1 MTALTSIHNQF
12 LMNPETSSLPR
23 VLFVDD
29 QAEVLENLQ
38 IHVSEICDPMV
49 AQTAEEGLEIF
60 KEHGPF
66 TIVVSDQALPGMNGA
81 DFLAMVNRRDP
92 YCSTMLLTGHGAY
105 SDAMQAVNDGHV
117 FRLLD
122 KPYSPQALRD
132 AIQAGIRQRQLVES
146 EKILLQETLVGAVN
160 ALTETLATVKPLF
173 FGRAQRVKRLAGE
186 MARYLNFPH
195 VWQVETAA
203 VFSQLASITLP
214 EEEAENVFQRKR
226 LVPKVE
232 KLVRKFPEVIDHLLG
247 NIPRLE
253 EVREIL
259 DCLMVN
265 EEPYRADDKTLVF
278 QAYEILRAALEYDY
292 IETEGHDSEIALA
305 TLKGGKKA
313 FQPEAVEAMSQLLH
327 KSKTRYLVNEL
338 AMSELE
344 VGMRL
349 AQDLKLETE
358 MLVAPKGTDIS
369 RHFLQVLHNYESCY
383 ERSPFPKLI
392 KVFVKETEKDS

>member
-1 MTALTSIHNQF
+1 
-12 LMNPETSSLPR
+12 MNPETPSLPR

-38 IHVSEICDPMV
+38 IHVSEICEPMV

-122 KPYSPQALRD
+122 KPYSPKALRD

-203 VFSQLASITLP
+203 AFSQLASITLP

-232 KLVRKFPEVIDHLLG
+232 KLVRKFPEVIDHLLS

-265 EEPYRADDKTLVF
+265 EGPYQADDKTLVF

-327 KSKTRYLVNEL
+327 KSKTRYLVQEL
-338 AMSELE
+338 SMNDLE

-383 ERSPFPKLI
+383 ERSPFPRLI
-392 KVFVKETEKDS
+392 KVFVKETEKENDSKG

>member
-1 MTALTSIHNQF
+1 
-12 LMNPETSSLPR
+12 MNPETSSLPR

>member
-1 MTALTSIHNQF
+1 
-12 LMNPETSSLPR
+12 
-23 VLFVDD
+23 
-29 QAEVLENLQ
+29 
-38 IHVSEICDPMV
+38 
-49 AQTAEEGLEIF
+49 
-60 KEHGPF
+60 
-66 TIVVSDQALPGMNGA
+66 
-81 DFLAMVNRRDP
+81 
-92 YCSTMLLTGHGAY
+92 
-105 SDAMQAVNDGHV
+105 
-117 FRLLD
+117 
-122 KPYSPQALRD
+122 
-132 AIQAGIRQRQLVES
+132 
-146 EKILLQETLVGAVN
+146 
-160 ALTETLATVKPLF
+160 
-173 FGRAQRVKRLAGE
+173 VKRLAGE

-226 LVPKVE
+226 LVPKIK

-327 KSKTRYLVNEL
+327 KSKTRYLVQEL
-338 AMSELE
+338 SMNELE

>member
-1 MTALTSIHNQF
+1 
-12 LMNPETSSLPR
+12 
-23 VLFVDD
+23 
-29 QAEVLENLQ
+29 
-38 IHVSEICDPMV
+38 
-49 AQTAEEGLEIF
+49 
-60 KEHGPF
+60 
-66 TIVVSDQALPGMNGA
+66 MNGA

>member
-1 MTALTSIHNQF
+1 
-12 LMNPETSSLPR
+12 
-23 VLFVDD
+23 
-29 QAEVLENLQ
+29 
-38 IHVSEICDPMV
+38 
-49 AQTAEEGLEIF
+49 
-60 KEHGPF
+60 
-66 TIVVSDQALPGMNGA
+66 
-81 DFLAMVNRRDP
+81 
-92 YCSTMLLTGHGAY
+92 
-105 SDAMQAVNDGHV
+105 
-117 FRLLD
+117 
-122 KPYSPQALRD
+122 
-132 AIQAGIRQRQLVES
+132 
-146 EKILLQETLVGAVN
+146 
-160 ALTETLATVKPLF
+160 
-173 FGRAQRVKRLAGE
+173 
-186 MARYLNFPH
+186 
-195 VWQVETAA
+195 
-203 VFSQLASITLP
+203 
-214 EEEAENVFQRKR
+214 
-226 LVPKVE
+226 
-232 KLVRKFPEVIDHLLG
+232 
-247 NIPRLE
+247 
-253 EVREIL
+253 
-259 DCLMVN
+259 MVN

>member
-1 MTALTSIHNQF
+1 
-12 LMNPETSSLPR
+12 MNPETSSLPR

-29 QAEVLENLQ
+29 QAEVLDSLR

-60 KEHGPF
+60 KDHGPF

-81 DFLAMVNRRDP
+81 DFLAMVIRRDP

-105 SDAMQAVNDGHV
+105 SDAIQAVNDGHV

-226 LVPKVE
+226 LVPKIE

-327 KSKTRYLVNEL
+327 KSKTRYLVQEL
-338 AMSELE
+338 SMNELE

>member
-1 MTALTSIHNQF
+1 
-12 LMNPETSSLPR
+12 MNPETSSLPR

-66 TIVVSDQALPGMNGA
+66 TIVVSDQALPSMNGA

>member
-1 MTALTSIHNQF
+1 
-12 LMNPETSSLPR
+12 MNPETSSLPR

-214 EEEAENVFQRKR
+214 GRKR
-226 LVPKVE
+226 
-232 KLVRKFPEVIDHLLG
+232 RMYF
-247 NIPRLE
+247 
-253 EVREIL
+253 
-259 DCLMVN
+259 N
-265 EEPYRADDKTLVF
+265 EN
-278 QAYEILRAALEYDY
+278 
-292 IETEGHDSEIALA
+292 GW
-305 TLKGGKKA
+305 
-313 FQPEAVEAMSQLLH
+313 
-327 KSKTRYLVNEL
+327 
-338 AMSELE
+338 
-344 VGMRL
+344 
-349 AQDLKLETE
+349 
-358 MLVAPKGTDIS
+358 
-369 RHFLQVLHNYESCY
+369 
-383 ERSPFPKLI
+383 FPK
-392 KVFVKETEKDS
+392 

>member
-1 MTALTSIHNQF
+1 
-12 LMNPETSSLPR
+12 MNPETSSLPR

-232 KLVRKFPEVIDHLLG
+232 KLVHKFPEVIDHLLG

>member
-1 MTALTSIHNQF
+1 
-12 LMNPETSSLPR
+12 MNPETSSLPR

-29 QAEVLENLQ
+29 QAEVLDSLR
-38 IHVSEICDPMV
+38 IHVSEICEPMV

-81 DFLAMVNRRDP
+81 DFLAMVIRRDP

-105 SDAMQAVNDGHV
+105 SDAIQAVNDGHV

-226 LVPKVE
+226 LVPKIE

-278 QAYEILRAALEYDY
+278 QAYEILKAALEYDY

-327 KSKTRYLVNEL
+327 KSKTRYLVQEL
-338 AMSELE
+338 SMNELE

>member
-1 MTALTSIHNQF
+1 
-12 LMNPETSSLPR
+12 MNPETSSLPR

-66 TIVVSDQALPGMNGA
+66 TIVVSDQALLGMNGA

-327 KSKTRYLVNEL
+327 KSKTRYLVQEL
-338 AMSELE
+338 SMNELE

>member
-1 MTALTSIHNQF
+1 
-12 LMNPETSSLPR
+12 MNPETSSLPR

-392 KVFVKETEKDS
+392 KVFVKETEKDSQS

>member
-1 MTALTSIHNQF
+1 
-12 LMNPETSSLPR
+12 MNPETSSLPR

-29 QAEVLENLQ
+29 QAEVLDSLR
-38 IHVSEICDPMV
+38 IHVSEICEPMV

-105 SDAMQAVNDGHV
+105 SDAIQAVNDGHV

-226 LVPKVE
+226 LVPKIE

-327 KSKTRYLVNEL
+327 KSKTRYLVQEL
-338 AMSELE
+338 SMNELE

>member
-1 MTALTSIHNQF
+1 
-12 LMNPETSSLPR
+12 MNPEISTLPR

-38 IHVSEICDPMV
+38 IHVSEICEPMV

-60 KEHGPF
+60 KEYGPF

-81 DFLAMVNRRDP
+81 DFLAMVVRRDP
-92 YCSTMLLTGHGAY
+92 CCSTMLLTGHGAY

-226 LVPKVE
+226 LVPKIE

-327 KSKTRYLVNEL
+327 KSKTRYLVQEL
-338 AMSELE
+338 SMNELE

>member
-1 MTALTSIHNQF
+1 
-12 LMNPETSSLPR
+12 MNPETSSLPR

-313 FQPEAVEAMSQLLH
+313 FQPEAVEAMSQLLQ

>member
-1 MTALTSIHNQF
+1 
-12 LMNPETSSLPR
+12 MNPETSSLPR

-29 QAEVLENLQ
+29 QAEVLDSLR
-38 IHVSEICDPMV
+38 IHVSEICEPMV

-81 DFLAMVNRRDP
+81 DFLAMVIRRDP

-105 SDAMQAVNDGHV
+105 SDAIQAVNDGHV

-226 LVPKVE
+226 LVPKIE

-327 KSKTRYLVNEL
+327 KSKTRYLVQEL
-338 AMSELE
+338 SMNELE

>member
-1 MTALTSIHNQF
+1 
-12 LMNPETSSLPR
+12 MNPETSSLPR

-29 QAEVLENLQ
+29 QAEVLDSLR
-38 IHVSEICDPMV
+38 IHVSEICEPMV

-81 DFLAMVNRRDP
+81 DFLAMVIRRDP

-105 SDAMQAVNDGHV
+105 SDAIQAVNDGHV

-226 LVPKVE
+226 LVPKIE

-265 EEPYRADDKTLVF
+265 EEPYRADNKTLVF

-327 KSKTRYLVNEL
+327 KSKTRYLVQEL
-338 AMSELE
+338 SMNELE

>member
-1 MTALTSIHNQF
+1 
-12 LMNPETSSLPR
+12 MNPKTSSLPR

-29 QAEVLENLQ
+29 QAEVLDSLR

-81 DFLAMVNRRDP
+81 DFLAMVIRRDP

-105 SDAMQAVNDGHV
+105 SDAIQAVNDGHV

-226 LVPKVE
+226 LVPKIE

-327 KSKTRYLVNEL
+327 KSKTRYLVQEL
-338 AMSELE
+338 SMNELE